1 MQLPFIFSFYRES
14 VVVKWSM
21 PDSKGHLEYH
31 TEGYESWVLKKMRS
45 KSGEIAIRLE
55 LDLIGKMLQE
65 NNIPKEAQKK

>member
-1 MQLPFIFSFYRES
+1 
-14 VVVKWSM
+14 
-21 PDSKGHLEYH
+21 
-31 TEGYESWVLKKMRS
+31 MRS